1 MLIKCS
7 TQRRDGISRDVF
19 LECPPAGRGRS
30 AREPRVPTRHGPP
43 ATTRHGRAE
52 ISQSAHAI
60 SDANGGGEIL
70 ALHPQWK
77 CMQFAHR
84 GVLLE
89 RPVG

>member
-1 MLIKCS
+1 MAFLCILSSQS
-7 TQRRDGISRDVF
+7 T
-19 LECPPAGRGRS
+19 CRS
-30 AREPRVPTRHGPP
+30 VEPRVPTRHGPP

-52 ISQSAHAI
+52 IIQSAHAI

>member
-1 MLIKCS
+1 MH
-7 TQRRDGISRDVF
+7 

-30 AREPRVPTRHGPP
+30 AREPRVPARHGPP
-43 ATTRHGRAE
+43 ATTRRGRAE
-52 ISQSAHAI
+52 IIQSAHAI